1 MHLLIRWKRLVEME
15 VSCSISGIEQILYCN
30 GTRGTS
36 MLKKIIASVVLL
48 SLFTIAIVQA
58 MDNKPDKNAE
68 NDSLGGLKIGAAAPD
83 FSLKTLDGKQ
93 VNLSDY
99 KGKKVMLNFWATW
112 CPPCKKEM
120 PDMQKYSQQAG
131 EDVVILAVNID
142 PENDVRAFVEDN
154 GITFTIPLDSQSA
167 KNPVNERYKILSIPT
182 TYFIDSKGIIRNK
195 VISAMQLKDME
206 RNINSIN

>member
-1 MHLLIRWKRLVEME
+1 ME

-83 FSLKTLDGKQ
+83 FSLKTLDGKH
-93 VNLSDY
+93 NLSDY
-99 KGKKVMLNFWATW
+99 KGKK
-112 CPPCKKEM
+112 
-120 PDMQKYSQQAG
+120 
-131 EDVVILAVNID
+131 
-142 PENDVRAFVEDN
+142 
-154 GITFTIPLDSQSA
+154 
-167 KNPVNERYKILSIPT
+167 
-182 TYFIDSKGIIRNK
+182 
-195 VISAMQLKDME
+195 
-206 RNINSIN
+206 

>member
-1 MHLLIRWKRLVEME
+1 
-15 VSCSISGIEQILYCN
+15 
-30 GTRGTS
+30 

>member
-1 MHLLIRWKRLVEME
+1 
-15 VSCSISGIEQILYCN
+15 
-30 GTRGTS
+30 

-58 MDNKPDKNAE
+58 MDNEPKE
-68 NDSLGGLKIGAAAPD
+68 NDEKDSLGGLKIGAKAPN

-93 VNLSDY
+93 VELSDY

-120 PDMQKYSQQAG
+120 PDMEKYTQQAG
-131 EDVVILAVNID
+131 DDVVVLAVNID
-142 PENDVRAFVEDN
+142 PENDVQSFVDNN

-182 TYFIDSKGIIRNK
+182 TYFIDKKGIIRNK

-206 RNINSIN
+206 RNINSM

>member
-1 MHLLIRWKRLVEME
+1 
-15 VSCSISGIEQILYCN
+15 
-30 GTRGTS
+30 

-58 MDNKPDKNAE
+58 MDNEPKE
-68 NDSLGGLKIGAAAPD
+68 NDEKDSLGGLKIGAKAPN

-93 VNLSDY
+93 VELSDY

-120 PDMQKYSQQAG
+120 PDMEKYTQQAG
-131 EDVVILAVNID
+131 DDVVVLAVNID
-142 PENDVRAFVEDN
+142 PENDVQSFVDNN

-182 TYFIDSKGIIRNK
+182 TYFIDKKGIIRNK

-206 RNINSIN
+206 RNINSMQ

>member
-1 MHLLIRWKRLVEME
+1 
-15 VSCSISGIEQILYCN
+15 
-30 GTRGTS
+30 

-131 EDVVILAVNID
+131 DDVVILAVNID
-142 PENDVRAFVEDN
+142 PENDVQAFVEDN

-167 KNPVNERYKILSIPT
+167 KTPVNERYKILSIPT

-206 RNINSIN
+206 RNINSIK

>member
-1 MHLLIRWKRLVEME
+1 
-15 VSCSISGIEQILYCN
+15 
-30 GTRGTS
+30 
-36 MLKKIIASVVLL
+36 MLKKIIASVALL
-48 SLFTIAIVQA
+48 SLITVAIVQA
-58 MDNKPDKNAE
+58 MGNESKE
-68 NDSLGGLKIGAAAPD
+68 NDEKDALGGLKIGAKAPN

-93 VNLSDY
+93 VELSDY

-120 PDMQKYSQQAG
+120 PDMEKYTQQAG
-131 EDVVILAVNID
+131 DDVVVLAVNID
-142 PENDVRAFVEDN
+142 PENDVQAFVEDN

-182 TYFIDSKGIIRNK
+182 TYFIDKEGIIRNK

-206 RNINSIN
+206 RNINSMQ

>member
-1 MHLLIRWKRLVEME
+1 
-15 VSCSISGIEQILYCN
+15 
-30 GTRGTS
+30 
-36 MLKKIIASVVLL
+36 MLKKIIASVALL
-48 SLFTIAIVQA
+48 SLITVAIVQA
-58 MDNKPDKNAE
+58 MDNESKG
-68 NDSLGGLKIGAAAPD
+68 NDEKDALGGLEIGAKAPN

-93 VNLSDY
+93 VELSDY

-120 PDMQKYSQQAG
+120 PDMEKYTQQAG
-131 EDVVILAVNID
+131 DDVVVLAVNID
-142 PENDVRAFVEDN
+142 PENDVQAFVEDN

-182 TYFIDSKGIIRNK
+182 TYFIDKKGIIRNK

-206 RNINSIN
+206 RNINSMQ

>member
-1 MHLLIRWKRLVEME
+1 
-15 VSCSISGIEQILYCN
+15 
-30 GTRGTS
+30 
-36 MLKKIIASVVLL
+36 MLKKIIASVALL
-48 SLFTIAIVQA
+48 SLITVAIVQA
-58 MDNKPDKNAE
+58 MDNDSKE
-68 NDSLGGLKIGAAAPD
+68 NDEKDALGGLKIGAKAPN

-93 VNLSDY
+93 VELSDY

-120 PDMQKYSQQAG
+120 PDMEKYTQQAG
-131 EDVVILAVNID
+131 DDVVVLAVNID
-142 PENDVRAFVEDN
+142 PENDVQAFVEDN

-182 TYFIDSKGIIRNK
+182 TYFIDKQGIIRNK

-206 RNINSIN
+206 RNINSMQ

>member
-1 MHLLIRWKRLVEME
+1 
-15 VSCSISGIEQILYCN
+15 
-30 GTRGTS
+30 

-48 SLFTIAIVQA
+48 SLITIAIVQA
-58 MDNKPDKNAE
+58 MDNKPDKNSE
-68 NDSLGGLKIGAAAPD
+68 NDPLGGLKIGAVAPD
-83 FSLKTLDGKQ
+83 FSLKTLDGEQ

-131 EDVVILAVNID
+131 DDVVILAVNID
-142 PENDVRAFVEDN
+142 PENDVQAFVEDN
-154 GITFTIPLDSQSA
+154 DITFTIPLDSQSA
-167 KNPVNERYKILSIPT
+167 KKTVSERYKILSIPT

-195 VISAMQLKDME
+195 AISAMQLKDME
-206 RNINSIN
+206 RNINSIQ

>member
-1 MHLLIRWKRLVEME
+1 
-15 VSCSISGIEQILYCN
+15 
-30 GTRGTS
+30 
-36 MLKKIIASVVLL
+36 MLKKIIASVALL
-48 SLFTIAIVQA
+48 SLITVAIVQA
-58 MDNKPDKNAE
+58 MDNEPKG
-68 NDSLGGLKIGAAAPD
+68 NDEKDALGGLEIGAKAPD

-93 VNLSDY
+93 VELSDY

-120 PDMQKYSQQAG
+120 PDMEKYAQQAG
-131 EDVVILAVNID
+131 DDVVVLAVNID
-142 PENDVRAFVEDN
+142 PENDVQAFVEDN

-182 TYFIDSKGIIRNK
+182 TYFIDKEGIIRNK

-206 RNINSIN
+206 RNINSMQ

>member
-1 MHLLIRWKRLVEME
+1 
-15 VSCSISGIEQILYCN
+15 
-30 GTRGTS
+30 
-36 MLKKIIASVVLL
+36 MLKKIIASVALL
-48 SLFTIAIVQA
+48 SLITVAIVQA
-58 MDNKPDKNAE
+58 MDNEPKGNEEKDA
-68 NDSLGGLKIGAAAPD
+68 LGGLEIGAKAPD

-93 VNLSDY
+93 VELSDY

-120 PDMQKYSQQAG
+120 PDMEKYAQQAG
-131 EDVVILAVNID
+131 DDVVVLAVNID
-142 PENDVRAFVEDN
+142 PENDVQAFVEDN

-182 TYFIDSKGIIRNK
+182 TYFIDKEGIIRNK

-206 RNINSIN
+206 RNINSMQ

>member
-1 MHLLIRWKRLVEME
+1 
-15 VSCSISGIEQILYCN
+15 
-30 GTRGTS
+30 
-36 MLKKIIASVVLL
+36 MLKKIIASVALL
-48 SLFTIAIVQA
+48 SLITVAIVQA
-58 MDNKPDKNAE
+58 MDNEPKG
-68 NDSLGGLKIGAAAPD
+68 NDEKDALGGLKIGAKAPN

-93 VNLSDY
+93 VELSDY

-120 PDMQKYSQQAG
+120 PDMEKYTQQAG
-131 EDVVILAVNID
+131 DDVVVLAVNID
-142 PENDVRAFVEDN
+142 PENDVQAFVEDN

-182 TYFIDSKGIIRNK
+182 TYFIDKEGIIRNK

-206 RNINSIN
+206 RNINSMQ

>member
-1 MHLLIRWKRLVEME
+1 
-15 VSCSISGIEQILYCN
+15 
-30 GTRGTS
+30 

-83 FSLKTLDGKQ
+83 FSLKTLNGKQ

-131 EDVVILAVNID
+131 DDVVILAVNID
-142 PENDVRAFVEDN
+142 PENDVQAFVEDN

-206 RNINSIN
+206 RNINSIK

>member
-1 MHLLIRWKRLVEME
+1 ME

-36 MLKKIIASVVLL
+36 MLKKIIASVALL
-48 SLFTIAIVQA
+48 SLITVAIVQA
-58 MDNKPDKNAE
+58 MDNESKE
-68 NDSLGGLKIGAAAPD
+68 NDEKDALGGLKIGAKAPN

-93 VNLSDY
+93 VELSDY

-120 PDMQKYSQQAG
+120 PDMEKYTQQAG
-131 EDVVILAVNID
+131 DDVVVLAVNID
-142 PENDVRAFVEDN
+142 PENDVQSFVDDN

-182 TYFIDSKGIIRNK
+182 TYFIDKEGIIRNK
-195 VISAMQLKDME
+195 VISAMTLKDME
-206 RNINSIN
+206 RNINSMQ